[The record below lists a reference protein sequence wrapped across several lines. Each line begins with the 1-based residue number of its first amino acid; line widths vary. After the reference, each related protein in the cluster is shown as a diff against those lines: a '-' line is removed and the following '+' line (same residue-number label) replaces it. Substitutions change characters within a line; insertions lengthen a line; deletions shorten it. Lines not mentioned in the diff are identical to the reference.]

1 MATSMD
7 QALGMGLVAFA
18 GAIFSYYTIWVI
30 FMPFV
35 DDDHFLQQFF
45 LPRFYAIALPVVA
58 GLIFL
63 TFIGVFVTAVTL
75 AKKKKSK

>member
-1 MATSMD
+1 MD
-7 QALGMGLVAFA
+7 QVLGMGLVALA
-18 GAIFSYYTIWVI
+18 GAIFSYYTVWVI

-35 DDDHFLQQFF
+35 DEDHFLQHFF

-75 AKKKKSK
+75 MKKKKTK